1 MKQRVLLMM
10 MIIAVGIVVSC
21 KMGTKKSNTTVN
33 NLNVSIAGEI
43 AAGVKYSAF
52 AEKAREEGYPKI
64 AIIFDALSKSEGV
77 HAANHMDVL
86 TSLGVKM
93 DSINPVFEVKS
104 TMENLEAAINGE
116 SYESKT
122 MYPDFI
128 KSANEEKVA
137 NAVQSFTWAM
147 NTEKKHEVFYEMALR
162 EFINHNMAK
171 LPAAYYVCP
180 ECGNTFVTGFKNKR
194 CPFCN
199 TLGEQ
204 FIAVS
209 N

>member
-10 MIIAVGIVVSC
+10 MMIAVGTVVSC
-21 KMGTKKSNTTVN
+21 KLGKDVTNSTVN
-33 NLNVSIAGEI
+33 NLNVSVAGEI
-43 AAGVKYSAF
+43 SAGVKYSAF
-52 AEKAREEGYPKI
+52 AEKAREEGLTKI

-93 DSINPVFEVKS
+93 DSINPVFEVK
-104 TMENLEAAINGE
+104 TTRENLETSIEGE

-128 KSANEEKVA
+128 KAATKEKID

-147 NTEKKHEVFYEMALR
+147 NTEKKHEEFYEMALSAL
-162 EFINHNMAK
+162 NSNTLAK
-171 LPAAYYVCP
+171 LPSAYYVCP
-180 ECGNTFVTGFKNKR
+180 ECGNTFVTGFKDKK
-194 CPFCN
+194 CPFCY
-199 TLGEQ
+199 TTGEQ
-204 FIAVS
+204 FIIVDR
-209 N
+209 

>member
-10 MIIAVGIVVSC
+10 MIFAVGTFVSC
-21 KMGTKKSNTTVN
+21 KMGTKNSNSTVN

-43 AAGVKYSAF
+43 AAGAKYSAF
-52 AEKAREEGYPKI
+52 AEKAREEGLTKI
-64 AIIFDALSKSEGV
+64 AIIFDAISESEGV

-86 TSLGVKM
+86 TSLGIKM

-104 TMENLEAAINGE
+104 TKQNLEASIEGE

-128 KSANEEKVA
+128 KVATEEKID

-147 NTEKKHEVFYEMALR
+147 NTEKKHEEYYEMALK
-162 EFINHNMAK
+162 EYNNHTLAK
-171 LPAAYYVCP
+171 LPSTYYVCP
-180 ECGNTFVTGFKNKR
+180 ECGNTFVTVFKNKK
-194 CPFCN
+194 CPFCY
-199 TLGEQ
+199 TAGEQ
-204 FIAVS
+204 FIVV
-209 N
+209 NK